1 MLAKRFL
8 MRGGSLSTPVWVIS
22 GCFQWRNSCGVE
34 GVKPAAERVFGL
46 DVMRATAITLVL
58 VSHGGI
64 WFAKQRLVFGIAC
77 VSGYLGVELFFVL
90 SGFLIGSILFSWLTN
105 PDSSTTLVSFWRR
118 RWLRTLPNYFLFL
131 VINALVGVWFYHSWP
146 PVWRYAL
153 FLQNFSSAPG
163 QFFGE
168 SWSLAIEE
176 WFYLVIPLLF
186 VVAVR
191 LSPKHFRGNSLFIS
205 CAVIG
210 IVTIARGIYV
220 VATEPMWMTGVR
232 EIVIYRLDACMF
244 GVVAAWVKHF
254 YPLRWRQPSLIF
266 LVGGIA
272 MLMAIAVSPFVLPRD
287 SMFLQTAGFS
297 FTSLAAAFLLP
308 WLDAWMTTVRRGYF
322 ARVVVNVSL
331 WSYSL
336 YLVQML
342 VFQLVSRWLPNSGAV
357 SHVAAFAILC
367 PLLAAVVYSFYEK
380 PIMNLRD
387 RGRKQLSASRT
398 RSERIGES
406 GFERRPAY
414 IRRQFG

>member
-1 MLAKRFL
+1 M
-8 MRGGSLSTPVWVIS
+8 
-22 GCFQWRNSCGVE
+22 
-34 GVKPAAERVFGL
+34 
-46 DVMRATAITLVL
+46 
-58 VSHGGI
+58 
-64 WFAKQRLVFGIAC
+64 
-77 VSGYLGVELFFVL
+77 
-90 SGFLIGSILFSWLTN
+90 
-105 PDSSTTLVSFWRR
+105 
-118 RWLRTLPNYFLFL
+118 
-131 VINALVGVWFYHSWP
+131 
-146 PVWRYAL
+146 
-153 FLQNFSSAPG
+153 
-163 QFFGE
+163 
-168 SWSLAIEE
+168 
-176 WFYLVIPLLF
+176 
-186 VVAVR
+186 
-191 LSPKHFRGNSLFIS
+191 
-205 CAVIG
+205 IG

-342 VFQLVSRWLPNSGAV
+342 VFQLVSGWLPNSGAV

-367 PLLAAVVYSFYEK
+367 PLLAAVVYSFSKANHEPTRPWSEAAFGEPNSKRTNWRKWVRAPPGVYSKTVWLRASIANRLPAPLKARPK
-380 PIMNLRD
+380 PPPSPEAKVLRVPLGVNL
-387 RGRKQLSASRT
+387 KIVLLILSDITKTLSVLSTATPSKEPGPPPKLVCT
-398 RSERIGES
+398 PLGVNLTT
-406 GFERRPAY
+406 FP
-414 IRRQFG
+414 

>member
-1 MLAKRFL
+1 M
-8 MRGGSLSTPVWVIS
+8 
-22 GCFQWRNSCGVE
+22 
-34 GVKPAAERVFGL
+34 
-46 DVMRATAITLVL
+46 
-58 VSHGGI
+58 
-64 WFAKQRLVFGIAC
+64 
-77 VSGYLGVELFFVL
+77 
-90 SGFLIGSILFSWLTN
+90 
-105 PDSSTTLVSFWRR
+105 
-118 RWLRTLPNYFLFL
+118 RWLEYGFTIVGHLF
-131 VINALVGVWFYHSWP
+131 GDTH
-146 PVWRYAL
+146 
-153 FLQNFSSAPG
+153 FSYKTSARRQG
-163 QFFGE
+163 HFFGE

-186 VVAVR
+186 VIAVR
-191 LSPKHFRGNSLFIS
+191 LSPKSFRRNSLFIS
-205 CAVIG
+205 CTVIG

-220 VATEPMWMTGVR
+220 VATEAMWMTGVR

-266 LVGGIA
+266 LVGGIT
-272 MLMAIAVSPFVLPRD
+272 MLMAIALSPFVLPRD

-308 WLDAWMTTVRRGYF
+308 RLDAWMTTVRRGYF
-322 ARVVVNVSL
+322 ARMVVNISL

-357 SHVAAFAILC
+357 SHEAAFAILC

-387 RGRKQLSASRT
+387 RGRNQLSASRT
-398 RSERIGES
+398 RSDRIVRLATAKPS
-406 GFERRPAY
+406 GRSEQPCGVTAL
-414 IRRQFG
+414 Q